1 MPPPVAG
8 DGAGRAGAAA
18 GGVTGRGAAAGGV
31 TGRGAAAGGV
41 TGRGAPGA
49 GAAGLGA
56 AGFAAA
62 GFRVAALRAG
72 FRAAFFAVLRAAVF
86 RAGAFLAAARF
97 AVFLAP
103 VFLFA
108 AVLRALVFLAPAL
121 FFLLVVRFFPLFLV
135 AMACAPILLQCRTR
149 PLKWMRTR
157 TNHASSWFQAC
168 SPTGRVNR
176 YFHYT
181 MIAGKKR
188 TNYPNRATR
197 RKKNMEKIRGG
208 PHSAGFIRLGRSR
221 ERSFP
226 CPYDGESR
234 GRQSEP

>member
-1 MPPPVAG
+1 MPPLPVAG

-18 GGVTGRGAAAGGV
+18 GGATGRGAAAGGM
-31 TGRGAAAGGV
+31 TGRGAA
-41 TGRGAPGA
+41 GA

-56 AGFAAA
+56 AGFAAT
-62 GFRVAALRAG
+62 GFRVATLRAG

-108 AVLRALVFLAPAL
+108 AVLRALVFRAPAL
-121 FFLLVVRFFPLFLV
+121 FFLLAVRFFPLFLV

-149 PLKWMRTR
+149 PLKWMHTR
-157 TNHASSWFQAC
+157 SNHASSWFQAC

-188 TNYPNRATR
+188 TNYPKRASR
-197 RKKNMEKIRGG
+197 RQKNLEKIRMA
-208 PHSAGFIRLGRSR
+208 PLRRLIRLGRSR

-226 CPYDGESR
+226 CPYGGESQ
-234 GRQSEP
+234 GRRSEP